1 MSSSLLEALEVIKK
15 NSSLSDENLCRCA
28 LYIGSTPLTLKTMLY
43 ATLCESLPGRRVEV
57 LDGQYGDLLGSLT
70 QLASGRDTLD
80 FLIVVIEWDDLD
92 PRLGLRSSAGWNF
105 SLDEV
110 LASVRAKLALFLS
123 TLGKLAERMPII
135 VSPPLLP
142 FLPFHHNATRQA
154 SAWKAGI
161 KRDVGAFVESLA
173 SVDGVRVLDADVLS
187 ETEAW
192 RNRYSVD
199 SHLAHGFPY
208 SFDFASLLAR
218 HLAALALPAAPMKG
232 IVVDLD
238 DTLWKGILG
247 EDGLDGVS
255 WDLDCGS
262 HIYAVFQSFLQSL
275 AVSGVLLAVASK
287 NDASRVEEIFQ
298 KRPMPLKRES
308 FFPLMANWGA
318 KSLSIRAILDAWNI
332 HADSVAFIDD
342 SPLEIEEVRSR
353 IPELKCFLFPKQK
366 PGDILDMIRT
376 LRDLYGKE
384 QVTEE
389 DALRLDSLRRGAET
403 LKHADMGEE
412 DYEGY
417 LRDIGTRITLHEQR
431 GVFDKRA
438 FELVNKTNQFNMNGT
453 RCSEAEWRAICDRPD
468 GFVLV
473 ASYEDKFGPL
483 GKIAVMAGYVDND
496 HATVTHWVMSC
507 RAFGRRIEY
516 AMLRSLFSKEH
527 IEAVTL
533 SYKETPRN
541 TVFKEFIDR
550 LATVNG
556 SSPNVTRDAF
566 SNACPALY
574 HAMSSDC

>member
-1 MSSSLLEALEVIKK
+1 MPSSLLEALEVIKK

-28 LYIGSTPLTLKTMLY
+28 LYIGSTPLTLKTMLH

-57 LDGQYGDLLGSLT
+57 LDGRYGDLLGSLT
-70 QLASGRDTLD
+70 QLASGRDALD

-105 SLDEV
+105 PLDEV
-110 LASVRAKLALFLS
+110 LASVRTKLSLFLS
-123 TLGKLAERMPII
+123 TLGRLAGRMPIV

-154 SAWKAGI
+154 SVWKAGI
-161 KRDVGAFVESLA
+161 KSETASFAESLA
-173 SVDGVRVLDADVLS
+173 SLDGVRVLDADVLS
-187 ETEAW
+187 EAEEW
-192 RNRYSVD
+192 RGRYSAE

-208 SFDFASLLAR
+208 SFEVASLLAR
-218 HLAALALPAAPMKG
+218 HLAALAIPAAPMKG

-255 WDLDCGS
+255 WDLDHGS

-275 AVSGVLLAVASK
+275 ADSGVLLAVASK

-318 KSLSIRAILDAWNI
+318 KSLSIRSILEAWNI

-353 IPELKCFLFPKQK
+353 IPELKCFLFPKRK
-366 PGDILDMIRT
+366 PGDILELIRT

-384 QVTEE
+384 QVTKE

-403 LKHADMGEE
+403 VRHSDMGEE
-412 DYEGY
+412 DYEVY
-417 LRDIGTRITLHEQR
+417 LRDIGARITLHDHR
-431 GVFDKRA
+431 GLFDKRA
-438 FELVNKTNQFNMNGT
+438 FELVNKTNQFNMNGA
-453 RCSEAEWRAICDRPD
+453 RCSETEWRAICDRPD
-468 GFVLV
+468 GFVLA

-483 GKIAVMAGYVDND
+483 GKIAVMAGHVEGDK
-496 HATVTHWVMSC
+496 ATVAHWVMSC

-516 AMLRSLFSKEH
+516 AMLRSLFSTEH
-527 IEAVTL
+527 IETVIL

-541 TVFKEFIDR
+541 TVFREFMEK
-550 LATVNG
+550 LAVLEGPSPTV
-556 SSPNVTRDAF
+556 SHDSFFD
-566 SNACPALY
+566 ACPVLY
-574 HAMSSDC
+574 HEMLSDC